1 MTALLQVVD
10 FLLWAAIT
18 MESSMP
24 LLQVKYLEWR
34 ATLYAAV
41 CQAYFDCNASKHAEV
56 FVTEFLLLYYY
67 NLLHL
72 DLILRI

>member
-1 MTALLQVVD
+1 MCLNILQVVD
-10 FLLWAAIT
+10 FLLWASVT

-34 ATLYAAV
+34 VTLYAAV

-56 FVTEFLLLYYY
+56 FCYCNTMFLYRNIILLFY
-67 NLLHL
+67 L
-72 DLILRI
+72 